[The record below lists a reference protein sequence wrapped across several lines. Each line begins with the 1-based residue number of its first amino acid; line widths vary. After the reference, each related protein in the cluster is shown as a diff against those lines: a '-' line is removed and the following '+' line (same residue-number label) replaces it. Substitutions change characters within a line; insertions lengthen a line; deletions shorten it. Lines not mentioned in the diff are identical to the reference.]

1 MFVLLTAVSTA
12 LHARNRHLLGYD
24 MARLVSSH
32 AALAPFLRSRPDG
45 KQTVD
50 FSDPAAVSTLNT
62 ALLVSDYSYDF
73 SLPPG
78 HLTPAVPGRADYIH
92 LLADLLAEDGTG
104 EVPTGRSVVG
114 MDVGVGASGVYPLVG
129 HADYGWSFLG
139 TDVSRASLE
148 SCERLA
154 RRNAV
159 PLELRRQAEPRAVL
173 RGVLQPTDRLAFTM
187 CNPPFYASAEEA
199 RAATA
204 RKWRGLGKGARLGK
218 GKGEE
223 AWRSF
228 AGQPHEL
235 YCDGGERAFVRR
247 LIRESAAP
255 ERRKAALW
263 FTSLVSAARAMPAL
277 RAELRDARPAATR
290 ELALSTSNKGM
301 RVLAWT
307 FQGDAER
314 SRAVRALHK
323 NARREDDKDA
333 PVG

>member
-1 MFVLLTAVSTA
+1 MLFSPLSAGAMFTLVGVSA

-24 MARLVSSH
+24 MARLACSH
-32 AALAPFLRSRPDG
+32 AALAPFLRTRPDG
-45 KQTVD
+45 QQTVD
-50 FSDPAAVSTLNT
+50 FSDPAAVSTLNA

-104 EVPTGRSVVG
+104 EVPTGCSVVG

-139 TDVSRASLE
+139 TDVSAASLS

-154 RRNAV
+154 RRNSV
-159 PLELRRQAEPRAVL
+159 PLELRRQPEPRAVL

-199 RAATA
+199 SAAAA
-204 RKWRGLGKGARLGK
+204 RKWRGLGKGARK
-218 GKGEE
+218 D
-223 AWRSF
+223 ATRSF

-255 ERRKAALW
+255 ERRAAALW
-263 FTSLVSAARAMPAL
+263 FTSLVSAAKSMPAL

-290 ELALSTSNKGM
+290 ELVLSTSNKGM

-314 SRAVRALHK
+314 RRAVRALHNNGERK
-323 NARREDDKDA
+323 TA
-333 PVG
+333 